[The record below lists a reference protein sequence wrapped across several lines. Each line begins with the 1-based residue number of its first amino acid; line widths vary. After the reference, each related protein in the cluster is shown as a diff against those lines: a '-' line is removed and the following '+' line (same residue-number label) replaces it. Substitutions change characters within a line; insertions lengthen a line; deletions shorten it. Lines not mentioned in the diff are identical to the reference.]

1 MRTYPREYTPT
12 DIRKQLTVDNG
23 LVASGMVKALSY
35 LKMEQGIVVSG
46 NLVLLMVL
54 GDSRCKME
62 QSMKANFRLGDG
74 TARASR

>member
-12 DIRKQLTVDNG
+12 GIQKQLTVGNG
-23 LVASGMVKALSY
+23 LAASGMVKALSY

-46 NLVLLMVL
+46 NLVLYMVL

-62 QSMKANFRLGDG
+62 QSMKANFRLDDG